1 MPSYLIVHSRDQRR
15 DDVRIDGDDLTLTFQ
30 AGWAILTDTHGICFA
45 IPSGQG
51 ASIERIDQQAEPA
64 DTTPTL
70 NK

>member
-1 MPSYLIVHSRDQRR
+1 MPSYLIVHSRDHRR

-30 AGWAILTDTHGICFA
+30 AGWAVLTDTHGICFA

-51 ASIERIDQQAEPA
+51 ASIERISQQAEPA
-64 DTTPTL
+64 DGTPTL

>member
-1 MPSYLIVHSRDQRR
+1 VPSYLIVHPREQRR

-30 AGWAILTDTHGICFA
+30 GSWAVLTDTRGVCFA

-64 DTTPTL
+64 DATPTL